1 MDSMTFVLFGATG
14 DLAKRKIY
22 PALFNLY
29 LDNKLPETFNIIGVG
44 KESLSPAEFQSKII
58 DSLYTFSRHLLHDKT
73 KKETF
78 AGNFHYYQLD
88 AANSADYKGLLEL
101 VQENEKALNMQENR
115 LYYLSVA
122 PELFEVIASN
132 IKESGLGDVNG
143 WKRLIIEKP
152 FGHDLKSAQRLNKNL
167 SYSFDENEIYRI
179 DHYLG
184 KPMVQNLEALVLANP
199 ILQSLWNNQSIANV
213 QITASEIVG
222 VEERAGYYDKS
233 GAIRDMVQNHML
245 QLLMMTTMHLPSQ
258 LTRKTIRNEKR
269 KVLEALRPLKK
280 TDAGNHVVRGQYEHG
295 IINQKPVFAYRE
307 EAGVSKSSLNDT
319 FFAARLWI
327 DNHLWKGVPFYIR
340 TGKRM
345 AEKATKIVIEFK
357 HHSPD
362 PRTPK
367 GKQIEPNLLTIYI
380 NPNEGVSLQL
390 NSKNPSNGELE
401 PIKVNFASDNLDVP
415 EAYERLLSD
424 ALYGDATF
432 FAHWDE
438 VELSWKWIDPILEAF
453 KENKVPLQPYSSGST
468 GPESAHHLLQKD
480 GYRWW

>member
-29 LDNKLPETFNIIGVG
+29 LNHKLPETFHVIGTG
-44 KESLSPAEFQSKII
+44 KESLSTAEFQSRII

-78 AGNFHYYQLD
+78 VTNFQYHPLD
-88 AANSADYKGLLEL
+88 ASKSAGYIDLLKL
-101 VQENEKALNMQENR
+101 VQQKEEASGLQENR
-115 LYYLSVA
+115 LFYLSVA
-122 PELFEVIASN
+122 PELFEVIAWN
-132 IKESGLGDVNG
+132 IKDSGLGDVIG

-152 FGHDLKSAQRLNKNL
+152 FGHHFKSAQRLNKNL
-167 SYSFDENEIYRI
+167 SYSFKENEIYRI

-199 ILQSLWNNQSIANV
+199 VLQSLWNNKSIANV
-213 QITASEIVG
+213 QITASEVVG

-233 GAIRDMVQNHML
+233 GAIRDMVQNHMM

-258 LTRKTIRNEKR
+258 LTRRKIRHEKR
-269 KVLEALRPLKK
+269 KVLEALRPLKEG
-280 TDAGNHVVRGQYEHG
+280 DADNHIVRGQYEHG
-295 IINQKPVFAYRE
+295 IINQNPVIGYRDE
-307 EAGVSKSSLNDT
+307 PGISADSLNDT

-327 DNHLWKGVPFYIR
+327 DNPLWKGVPFYIR

-345 AEKATKIVIEFK
+345 AEKVTKIVIEFK
-357 HHSPD
+357 NHLQDDHTS
-362 PRTPK
+362 K
-367 GKQIEPNLLTIYI
+367 GERMEPNLLTIYI
-380 NPNEGVSLQL
+380 NPNEGVALQL
-390 NSKNPSNGELE
+390 NSKNPSNGEME
-401 PIKVNFASDNLDVP
+401 PIKVNFAADNHDVP
-415 EAYERLLSD
+415 EAYERLLFD
-424 ALYGDATF
+424 ALCGDATF

-453 KENKVPLQPYSSGST
+453 KENKVPLYPYASGSM
-468 GPESAHHLLQKD
+468 GPEPAHQLLQKD

>member
-1 MDSMTFVLFGATG
+1 MTFVLFGATG

-29 LDNKLPETFNIIGVG
+29 LNHKLPETFNVIGIG
-44 KESLSPAEFQSKII
+44 KESLSPDEFQSRII

-88 AANSADYKGLLEL
+88 AAKSADYKGLLKL
-101 VQENEKALNMQENR
+101 VQQHEKFQSMQENR
-115 LYYLSVA
+115 LFYLSVA

-143 WKRLIIEKP
+143 WRRLIIEKP
-152 FGHDLKSAQRLNKNL
+152 FGHNLKSAQQLNKNL
-167 SYSFDENEIYRI
+167 SYSFEEDEIYRI

-213 QITASEIVG
+213 QITASETVG

-258 LTRKTIRNEKR
+258 LTQKTIRNEKR
-269 KVLEALRPLKK
+269 KVLEALRPLQKA
-280 TDAGNHVVRGQYEHG
+280 DAGNHIVRGQYEQG
-295 IINQKPVFAYRE
+295 IINQEPVIAYRE
-307 EAGVSKSSLNDT
+307 EAGVSASSLNDT

-327 DNHLWKGVPFYIR
+327 DNLLWKGVPFYIR

-345 AEKATKIVIEFK
+345 TEKATKIVIEFK
-357 HHSPD
+357 QHSPD
-362 PRTPK
+362 PRTSK
-367 GKQIEPNLLTIYI
+367 GKRIEPNLLTIYI

-401 PIKVNFASDNLDVP
+401 PIKVNFASDNHDVP
-415 EAYERLLSD
+415 EAYERLLFD
-424 ALYGDATF
+424 ALCGDATF

-453 KENKVPLQPYSSGST
+453 KENKVPLQPYSSGSM
-468 GPESAHHLLQKD
+468 GPESAHCLLKKD
-480 GYRWW
+480 GYEWW